1 MFQKVVEYAKY
12 LDRTGQ
18 YKKADRYF
26 NRHIRSPSETVNKD
40 DFVKMINDALHQGT
54 DQDPSTPMS
63 QYKLTNTPG
72 TSKFD
77 LSAYK
82 AQSRQIMESSVA
94 SNPLFGR
101 FNQSQKEL
109 IIQYLDSFAQDP
121 NQVHDDTSDNKK
133 LNDLL
138 RLLGFEDTDSTN
150 DDYDSGSVSQQGLNR
165 LDTAIWL
172 AQLAKNAGFDKDAAI
187 IAVSIVFPESDAN
200 PNNVSD
206 VSLET
211 WCWGPSVGLWQT
223 RTIKELGCQGLND
236 NFRYDPDGKLFD
248 PQNNANAAFKESRG
262 GRYWKP
268 WTTYNKG
275 LYKPF
280 LEVAKKAVN
289 IVYH

>member
-1 MFQKVVEYAKY
+1 VFQKVVEYTKY
-12 LDRTGQ
+12 LDRIGQ
-18 YKKADRYF
+18 YKKADQYF
-26 NRHIRSPSETVNKD
+26 NRYIQSQSETVSKD

-63 QYKLTNTPG
+63 QYKPTNTPG
-72 TSKFD
+72 TPKFD
-77 LSAYK
+77 LTAYK
-82 AQSRQIMESSVA
+82 AQSRQIMESAVA

-109 IIQYLDSFAQDP
+109 IFQYLDSFAQDP
-121 NQVHDDTSDNKK
+121 NKIHDDTSDDKK

-138 RLLGFEDTDSTN
+138 RSLGFEESENYNT
-150 DDYDSGSVSQQGLNR
+150 SVVQQGLDR

-172 AQLAKNAGFDKDAAI
+172 AKLAKNAGFDKDSAV
-187 IAVSIVFPESDAN
+187 IAVAIVFPESDAN

-206 VSLET
+206 VNLET

-223 RTIKELGCQGLND
+223 RTIKELGCQGPND

-248 PQNNANAAFKESRG
+248 PQNNANAAYKESRG
-262 GRYWKP
+262 GRYWHP

-280 LEVAKKAVN
+280 LEVAQKAVN
-289 IVYH
+289 MVYH